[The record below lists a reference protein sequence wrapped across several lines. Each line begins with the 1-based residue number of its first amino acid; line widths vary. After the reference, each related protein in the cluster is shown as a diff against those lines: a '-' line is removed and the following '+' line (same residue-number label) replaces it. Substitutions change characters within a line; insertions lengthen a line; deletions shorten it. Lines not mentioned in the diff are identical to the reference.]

1 MSRVTHVCLS
11 DFHAGSKYSL
21 LTHLDPSGRPVEGDQ
36 SPTLKA
42 LSHALQAFLPEVSD
56 GGPPTLVLLGDILDM
71 AISRRST
78 AMKVFQ
84 RCIEAL
90 FPEDG
95 RELFSKRIIFLP
107 GNHDHILWQPISA
120 RLGLALDVAR
130 GRRGVSSLPP
140 VSKVF
145 EEPDALPPSEL
156 LTDLCRDLPGMQS
169 AEVFAGYPNWGFR
182 GSNSTVVFHH
192 GHFIEEVYRLITLT
206 RRKLRPTDKPVTV
219 AELEV
224 ENGSWIDFGWSTLG
238 AAGGI
243 GHKLGSLHSIMQSE
257 RGSED
262 FLGRLSSLLARGIS
276 ARIPFGS
283 EPKVQNSVAMV
294 TKASVNTTLGQM
306 MELERLSFLDVLS
319 RNGLKGLRWYLDE
332 PLVTQIRDEK
342 QGTRVENIREQPL
355 TFIFGHT
362 HKPFE
367 DEIVATNYREPV
379 RVFNTGGWILD
390 EPRLDTVQGASMI
403 LIDEHANVA
412 ALRLFGCPVNGVPA
426 PVEVRG
432 TGRFSDMDNPLIR
445 NLERVLGNSRG
456 QWQSFTR
463 TAAAELQ
470 VRRKVIA
477 DDVLGSEQLAPDGT
491 RLL

>member
-1 MSRVTHVCLS
+1 MARVTHVCLS
-11 DFHAGSKYSL
+11 DFHAGSRYSL
-21 LTHLDPSGRPVEGDQ
+21 LTHLDPSGRPLPHDK

-42 LSHALQAFLPEVSD
+42 LSAALQSFLPQVSD
-56 GGPPTLVLLGDILDM
+56 AEPPTLILLGDILDM

-78 AMKVFQ
+78 AMQAFQ

-90 FPEDG
+90 FPADG
-95 RELFSKRIIFLP
+95 RQLFSKRIIFLP

-120 RLGLALDVAR
+120 RVDLALDVAR
-130 GRRGVSSLPP
+130 GRRSQSSLPP
-140 VSKVF
+140 ISPVF
-145 EEPDALPPSEL
+145 EAAENLHRSRL
-156 LTDLCRDLPGMQS
+156 LTDLCQDLPGMQS
-169 AEVFAGYPNWGFR
+169 AEVVAAYPNWGLK
-182 GSNSTVVFHH
+182 GSNSTVVLHH
-192 GHFIEEVYRLITLT
+192 GHFIEEAYRLITLM

-262 FLGRLSSLLARGIS
+262 FLGRLSSLLSRGIS

-283 EPKVQNSVAMV
+283 EPKVQNSVTMT
-294 TKASVNTTLGQM
+294 TKAAVNTTLGQM

-319 RNGLKGLRWYLDE
+319 RNGLKGLRWYLEE
-332 PLVTQIRDEK
+332 PLATQIKDERLA
-342 QGTRVENIREQPL
+342 QRVENIREQPL

-367 DEIVATNYREPV
+367 DEIVAANYREPV
-379 RVFNTGGWILD
+379 RVFNTGGWVLD
-390 EPRLDTVQGASMI
+390 EPRLDTVQGASMV
-403 LIDEHANVA
+403 LIDEHRNVA
-412 ALRLFGCPVNGVPA
+412 ALRLFGCPANGVAA

-432 TGRFSDMDNPLIR
+432 TGRFSDMENPLIGQLQGR
-445 NLERVLGNSRG
+445 LESSLG
-456 QWQSFTR
+456 QWQEFTR
-463 TAAAELQ
+463 TAAAELE
-470 VRRKVIA
+470 VRRRVIA
-477 DDVLGSEQLAPDGT
+477 EDVVGSEQLAPDGT